1 VALLGCWFH
10 VLSACM
16 HGSDLQLSA
25 NQVLAIFNR
34 DALYLL
40 FGAVFMTFGLIAGI
54 FAFWGRKFDAML
66 MWLALFAILYG
77 LRLWLQLGFVGLLLP
92 HTVFVE
98 RLRTAINYLV
108 PIPAFFYL
116 ASAGFIGRQG
126 RRVSVLLSIVFGG
139 LFVGCMAIGF
149 RNAFDL
155 INNVVVIGSL
165 IVLVIQSVR
174 MKSTK
179 DFVIVRAGLFVFVA
193 FALFDNIR
201 GALRHYSHK
210 EPWGFAVFLGVLG
223 YVAAK
228 RKVQRDQEFN
238 QIQQELEIARRIQ
251 LDILP
256 SDFPHSSHFDVAA
269 RYVPMTS
276 VAGDFYDFLVVD
288 EGQAGLLIAD
298 VAGHG
303 VPAALIASMVKM
315 AATSQRGN
323 LADPGAFLAGM
334 NAVLCGNT
342 QQQFVTAAFVH
353 LDAESASLR
362 YSAAGHPP
370 MLLLRGNEV
379 LEVEENGLMLA
390 AFSFSTYTTVVH
402 SLEPGDRLLLYTDGI
417 VEAANAEEDEFGRDR
432 LSLLLR
438 ETAKLSPRQAVDH
451 IVDVVQRWA
460 KAQGDDL
467 TLLLCDYGGQ
477 RVRTKIPEM
486 AG

>member
-1 VALLGCWFH
+1 M
-10 VLSACM
+10 SA
-16 HGSDLQLSA
+16 SDMQLSA
-25 NQVLAIFNR
+25 EQVLSIFHG
-34 DALYLL
+34 DALYLF

-77 LRLWLQLGFVGLLLP
+77 LRLWLQLEFVGLLLP
-92 HTVFVE
+92 HTVFFE

-116 ASAGFIGRQG
+116 AAAGFIGRLG
-126 RRVSVLLSIVFGG
+126 RRVSVLLSIVFGA
-139 LFVGCMAIGF
+139 LFVSCMVIGF
-149 RNAFDL
+149 RNVFDL

-165 IVLVIQSVR
+165 IVLVIQSLR
-174 MKSTK
+174 MESTK
-179 DFVIVRAGLFVFVA
+179 DFVIVRGGLLIFVG

-201 GALRHYSHK
+201 STLHNYSRK
-210 EPWGFAVFLGVLG
+210 EPWGFAVFLATLG
-223 YVAAK
+223 YVAAR
-228 RKVQRDQEFN
+228 RKVQQDQEFN
-238 QIQQELEIARRIQ
+238 QIQKELEIARRIQ

-256 SDFPHSSHFDVAA
+256 SDFPHSAHFDVAA

-276 VAGDFYDFLVVD
+276 VAGDFYDFLLVN

-315 AATSQRGN
+315 AATSQRSNAG
-323 LADPGAFLAGM
+323 DPGAFLAGM

-342 QQQFVTAAFVH
+342 QEQFVTAAFVH
-353 LDAESASLR
+353 LDAQSACLR

-379 LEVEENGLMLA
+379 LEIEENGLMLA
-390 AFSFSTYTTVVH
+390 AFSFATYSTAMH
-402 SLEPGDRLLLYTDGI
+402 LLEPGDRLLLYTDGI
-417 VEAANAEEDEFGRDR
+417 VEAADAEEDEFGRDR
-432 LSLLLR
+432 LSSLLR
-438 ETAKLSPRQAVDH
+438 ETARLSPQQAADH

-467 TLLLCDYGGQ
+467 TLLLCDYGGN
-477 RVRTKIPEM
+477 RSEM

>member
-1 VALLGCWFH
+1 
-10 VLSACM
+10 M
-16 HGSDLQLSA
+16 HASDLQLSGD
-25 NQVLAIFNR
+25 QVLAIFNR

-54 FAFWGRKFDAML
+54 FAFWGRKFDVML
-66 MWLALFAILYG
+66 MWLALFATLYG

-92 HTVFVE
+92 HTIFVE
-98 RLRTAINYLV
+98 RLHFAVNYLV

-116 ASAGFIGRQG
+116 ASAGFIGRRGQK
-126 RRVSVLLSIVFGG
+126 VSVLLSIVFGA

-149 RNAFDL
+149 RSAFDL

-179 DFVIVRAGLFVFVA
+179 DFVIVRGGLLVFVV
-193 FALFDNIR
+193 FALFDNVR
-201 GALRHYSHK
+201 GTLRNYSHK
-210 EPWGFAVFLGVLG
+210 EPWGFAVFLAALG
-223 YVAAK
+223 YVAAR

-238 QIQQELEIARRIQ
+238 EIQKELEIARRIQ

-276 VAGDFYDFLVVD
+276 VAGDFYDFLVAD
-288 EGQAGLLIAD
+288 ERQAGLLIAD
-298 VAGHG
+298 VSGHG
-303 VPAALIASMVKM
+303 VPAALIAAMVKM

-390 AFSFSTYTTVVH
+390 AFSFATYSTAVH

-432 LSLLLR
+432 LGALLR
-438 ETAKLSPRQAVDH
+438 ETATLSPQLAADH

-477 RVRTKIPEM
+477 RVRTKMPEM

>member
-1 VALLGCWFH
+1 MNAID
-10 VLSACM
+10 A
-16 HGSDLQLSA
+16 QLTA
-25 NQVLAIFNR
+25 NQVLAIFHG
-34 DALYLL
+34 DALYLF
-40 FGAVFMTFGLIAGI
+40 FGAGFMTFGLIAGI

-77 LRLWLQLGFVGLLLP
+77 LRLWLQQEFVGLLLP

-98 RLRTAINYLV
+98 RLRTAVNYLV

-126 RRVSVLLSIVFGG
+126 RRVSVLLSIVFGA

-149 RNAFDL
+149 RYVFDL
-155 INNVVVIGSL
+155 INNVLVIGSL

-174 MKSTK
+174 MESTK
-179 DFVIVRAGLFVFVA
+179 DFVIVRAGLLVFVA
-193 FALFDNIR
+193 FALLDNIR
-201 GALRHYSHK
+201 NALRHYSHK
-210 EPWGFAVFLGVLG
+210 EPWGFAVFLAALG
-223 YVAAK
+223 YVAAR
-228 RKVQRDQEFN
+228 RKVRRDQEFN
-238 QIQQELEIARRIQ
+238 QIQKELEIARRIQ
-251 LDILP
+251 MDILP
-256 SDFPHSSHFDVAA
+256 SEFPRSAHFDVAA
-269 RYVPMTS
+269 RYVPMTA
-276 VAGDFYDFLVVD
+276 VAGDFYDFQVAD
-288 EGQAGLLIAD
+288 GGQAGLLIAD

-315 AATSQRGN
+315 AATSQRAN

-390 AFSFSTYTTVVH
+390 AFSFATYSTAVR
-402 SLEPGDRLLLYTDGI
+402 SLERGDRLLLYTDGI

-432 LSLLLR
+432 LSSLLR
-438 ETAKLSPRQAVDH
+438 ETAKLSPKQAVDH

-477 RVRTKIPEM
+477 QLATKKREL